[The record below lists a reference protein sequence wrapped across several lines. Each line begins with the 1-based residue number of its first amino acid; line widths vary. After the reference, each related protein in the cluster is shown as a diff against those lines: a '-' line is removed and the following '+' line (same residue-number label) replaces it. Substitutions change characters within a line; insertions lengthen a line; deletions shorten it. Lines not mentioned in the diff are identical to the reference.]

1 MDIRLNFD
9 TSRTVKRL
17 ADRMGGKVQF
27 AFDNQVMKDSNYFC
41 PMDTGNLI
49 SSGIR
54 GSNPGSGKVI
64 WDAPY
69 AKAQY
74 YGVDYNFSKD
84 ANPNATSKWFEE
96 AKKRYK
102 KDWLSIVQRT
112 FA

>member
-9 TSRTVKRL
+9 TNKTTKRL
-17 ADRMGGKVQF
+17 TNRMDGKVQF
-27 AFDNQVMKDSNYFC
+27 ALDTQVVKDSNYFC
-41 PMDTGNLI
+41 PKDQGTLET
-49 SSGIR
+49 SGVR
-54 GSNPGSGKVI
+54 ASVPGSGKVI

-74 YGVDYNFSKD
+74 YGVNYNFSKD

-102 KDWLSIVQRT
+102 KDWLSMVQRT